1 MNRTQMLLLKLM
13 EECNEVSQRC
23 SKAIRFG
30 LDEVQ
35 PGQEKNNEQRIVEEL
50 LDLFAVLQML
60 AVENILTS
68 ANMEDDKLLNELSN
82 RSARIDKYLNYSK
95 ELGILKETE

>member
-1 MNRTQMLLLKLM
+1 MLLLKLM